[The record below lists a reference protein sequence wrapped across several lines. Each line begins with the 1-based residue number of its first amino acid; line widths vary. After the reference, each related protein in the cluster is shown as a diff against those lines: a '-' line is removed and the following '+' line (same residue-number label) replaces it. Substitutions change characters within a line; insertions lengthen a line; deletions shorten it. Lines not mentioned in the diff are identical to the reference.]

1 MSKAGKNY
9 REALIE
15 ALRNNEK
22 EQLQYLRA
30 TLEDD
35 WDSPEAFLLC
45 LKTIAEA
52 RGFKKFAEEAGLSRE
67 SLYRTLSADGNP
79 KIETVFKLVHALGM
93 KLSVEP
99 IKKKA
104 S

>member
-1 MSKAGKNY
+1 MSKASKNY

-15 ALRNNEK
+15 TLRNNEK
-22 EQLQYLRA
+22 EQLLYLQA
-30 TLEDD
+30 SLEDN

-67 SLYRTLSADGNP
+67 SLYRTLSANGNP
-79 KIETVFKLVHALGM
+79 KIETVFKLVHALGL
-93 KLSVEP
+93 KITVEP
-99 IKKKA
+99 IKNKA